1 MQSPSET
8 ESTSHKGTESADC
21 RTEQDELE
29 QLMESAAASQPSTQT
44 HSMLSRNFSAE
55 AEDAFQAS
63 QIVQQVN
70 GFLGMAALML
80 AGSASYYLTEIQGA
94 HPQHEDVPKYLCRF
108 VQALCPP

>member
-1 MQSPSET
+1 
-8 ESTSHKGTESADC
+8 
-21 RTEQDELE
+21 
-29 QLMESAAASQPSTQT
+29 MESAAASQPSTQT